1 MEDRLSEFDTS
12 VKERLNDE
20 NHMIPGDEDGTNF
33 GIRDVDIEDE
43 DIEPLDA
50 NWTAE
55 EADAYTPD
63 AYDKY
68 IGARLLIPKNGER
81 VYARVT
87 KRKKDENGRPIGQRH
102 ENPMLDTRQYEVE
115 LPDGSTD
122 EYFANTIA
130 ENIYAVRRMDLKESN
145 PVEVAE
151 YAVANKIEEEPAFK
165 WWVPY
170 VLKKR
175 NRILSKVKSKYWRTT
190 HKFGIELPHS
200 VEEAYEID
208 KKTGTLHWT
217 KAIEKEMKKINSL
230 QAFEKVEGITPDGL
244 RKDATKLPGHAEVGL
259 HMIFDVKMDGNF
271 TRKARLVANGNETP
285 TIPKY
290 DRYASVVS
298 RES

>member
-1 MEDRLSEFDTS
+1 
-12 VKERLNDE
+12 
-20 NHMIPGDEDGTNF
+20 MIPGDEDGTNF
-33 GIRDVDIEDE
+33 GIQDVDIEDE

-130 ENIYAVRRMDLKESN
+130 ENIYAQVDSEGREQAIVKEIIDHKSDGNAIPKSQGFFKTSSGNMRPKRTTSGWKLCVEWVDGTSDWLPLKDLKESN

-175 NRILSKVKSKYWRTT
+175 NRILSK
-190 HKFGIELPHS
+190 
-200 VEEAYEID
+200 
-208 KKTGTLHWT
+208 
-217 KAIEKEMKKINSL
+217 
-230 QAFEKVEGITPDGL
+230 
-244 RKDATKLPGHAEVGL
+244 
-259 HMIFDVKMDGNF
+259 
-271 TRKARLVANGNETP
+271 
-285 TIPKY
+285 
-290 DRYASVVS
+290 
-298 RES
+298 